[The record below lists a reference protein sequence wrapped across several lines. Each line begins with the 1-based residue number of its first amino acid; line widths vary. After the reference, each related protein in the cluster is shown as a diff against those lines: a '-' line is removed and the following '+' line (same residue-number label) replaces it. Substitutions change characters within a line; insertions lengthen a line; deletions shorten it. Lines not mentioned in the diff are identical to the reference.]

1 MQCRAS
7 SLYNSGALLNN
18 THLETVALEVKLRPD
33 APFSFVG
40 QGGCRGAGQ
49 QCVSFGAS
57 KPSFAGDK
65 RWFGGHK
72 RWFAR
77 SILSSE
83 TDFLRYKATSCCAD
97 LPSMPRYPNA
107 VRPSAMPRRQGS
119 TESLAQCFKISPVRP
134 FIVCYIYN
142 VYPHFEDQSD
152 LCSSWRCWSN
162 MRGA

>member
-1 MQCRAS
+1 M
-7 SLYNSGALLNN
+7 LL
-18 THLETVALEVKLRPD
+18 
-33 APFSFVG
+33 S
-40 QGGCRGAGQ
+40 
-49 QCVSFGAS
+49 
-57 KPSFAGDK
+57 
-65 RWFGGHK
+65 
-72 RWFAR
+72 
-77 SILSSE
+77 LSSVKVVVAARVSNAFRLVRANHRLPGRN
-83 TDFLRYKATSCCAD
+83 DGLAATNDGLLGAYYRAKQIFSASRRHPAAPIY
-97 LPSMPRYPNA
+97 PSMPRYPNA